1 MRFWNMTIATLL
13 AFGVTFTMVRLIG
26 KKQISTM
33 TFWDLVSAI
42 ALGSLAANI
51 IVNTDVP
58 LWTSAWVVVLWG
70 GLALLMGWAALQNR
84 KVRGVVQGMPT
95 VIISNGKVLEG
106 VMRKERLNMDLLLT
120 ELRAAGVFSLADVEF
135 AILEPN
141 GKISVLKKSQVQPVT
156 PKDLKLSTSYKGL
169 TNTVLLDGEILPEN
183 LNRLGLS
190 TEWLLAQLASQGI
203 DDPADVFYAELGTDG
218 TLYVDRRADQQ
229 VERWQQH

>member
-1 MRFWNMTIATLL
+1 MRFWNMTLATLI

-51 IVNTDVP
+51 IVNIDVP

-70 GLALLMGWAALQNR
+70 GLALLTGWVALQSR
-84 KVRGVVQGMPT
+84 QVRALVQGMPV
-95 VIISNGKVLEG
+95 VIVSNGKVLEG

-120 ELRAAGVFSLADVEF
+120 ELRAAGVFSMADVEF

-156 PKDLKLSTSYKGL
+156 PKDLKLDTAYKGL
-169 TNTVLLDGEILPEN
+169 AHTVLLDGQMLPQN
-183 LNRLGLS
+183 LSRLGLT
-190 TEWLLAQLASQGI
+190 TEWLAAQLAKQGV
-203 DDPADVFYAELGTDG
+203 DDPAEVLYAELGPDG
-218 TLYVDRRADQQ
+218 SLFVDTRADQLTGKW
-229 VERWQQH
+229 EQH